1 VPGSASLVSFGG
13 AELAT
18 KQTANPTF
26 PKRSERCCSE
36 ASRLFHNSF
45 LNINR
50 KRFKIVM
57 PWASS
62 GLMVTNDAIQAEFAK
77 GGKTIDLPFF
87 GDLSG
92 DSEILD
98 DTTGL
103 TAATLAGD
111 VQTGV
116 RNIRGRAW
124 KASDLAGELAGS
136 DPMQAIARRTGQYW
150 VRDMQKTMINVLK
163 GLFASGGP
171 LISSHSVGGTG
182 VALSQGLMV
191 DGIAKLGDAGQ
202 ELTGVIMR
210 SPTYYSLMKLDL
222 IEPAST
228 TSQLDTR
235 LSIQRLELGTY
246 LGRPVFVDDTL
257 PTEAGTG
264 DGAGK
269 LAHHTYF
276 FGPGAFAYANAP
288 AKTPVET
295 DRDSLKGIDFLIN
308 RTHYLIH
315 PNGISWVGN
324 AAGNAPT
331 NTELAAG
338 TNWDK
343 VFY

>member
-1 VPGSASLVSFGG
+1 MLLAGVPFIPQLFLEYQQEEIKDRNA
-13 AELAT
+13 LAT
-18 KQTANPTF
+18 
-26 PKRSERCCSE
+26 
-36 ASRLFHNSF
+36 
-45 LNINR
+45 
-50 KRFKIVM
+50 
-57 PWASS
+57 S

-103 TAATLAGD
+103 TAAALSGD

-163 GLFASGGP
+163 GLFVSGGP
-171 LISSHSVGGTG
+171 LASSHTVGGTG
-182 VALSQGLMV
+182 TALSQSLMV

-210 SPTYYSLMKLDL
+210 SPVYYALMKLDL

-235 LSIQRLELGTY
+235 LSAQRLELGTY

-264 DGAGK
+264 DGSGK
-269 LAHHTYF
+269 TAHHTYF

-295 DRDSLKGIDFLIN
+295 DRDSLKGIDYLIN

-331 NTELAAG
+331 NTELATG
-338 TNWDK
+338 TNWSK
-343 VFY
+343 VFTDDRNIRITQLRCYV